1 MPRMN
6 HFPKTVGVRLNEAD
20 GEKLQ
25 RLCAYTQRPP
35 SELLRNLI
43 RLAQPVD
50 VTPVRFVVA
59 SDQERSRV

>member
-1 MPRMN
+1 MPRIN
-6 HFPKTVGVRLNEAD
+6 HFPKTVGVRLNDAD

-35 SELLRNLI
+35 SELLRTLI

-50 VTPVRFVVA
+50 VAPVRFA
-59 SDQERSRV
+59 ATGDQERARG